1 VVNRFLL
8 IKIKSILKHTEDN
21 MGCCTQEKK
30 YDPTNQKDIAEI
42 NAAGIADPTQRI
54 EKQFPFYRMHAKA
67 F

>member
-1 VVNRFLL
+1 
-8 IKIKSILKHTEDN
+8 